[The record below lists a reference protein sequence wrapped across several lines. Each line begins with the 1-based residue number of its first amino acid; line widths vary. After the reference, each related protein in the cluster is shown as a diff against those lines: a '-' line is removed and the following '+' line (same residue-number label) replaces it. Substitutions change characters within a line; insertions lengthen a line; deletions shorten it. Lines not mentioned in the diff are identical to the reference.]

1 MAKVEFMY
9 TMKIDVLCNENDTL
23 EIIVQKFCQKV
34 LKKKEDFVFLYG
46 GQMINMNSTFYNLA
60 NPIDRQRKIITI
72 VVTDAYAKNQTI
84 YINQIKALK
93 DNLNSSKI
101 IIEKQNEEIQNLKY
115 QIAMIKSEDTNKIN
129 NLLNIIEQK
138 DEQIKKLKEQLN
150 NPINGNIP
158 NKKIV
163 IHFKS
168 SNPYINDLSIT
179 CLNNNLFSEVEKI
192 LYRKYPEFRDRE
204 NLFLGHGKKILSNKT
219 IYENG
224 IEDKET
230 ILIYEM
236 DKF

>member
-9 TMKIDVLCNENDTL
+9 TVKIDVLCNEYDTL
-23 EIIVQKFCQKV
+23 EKIVQKFCQKI
-34 LKKKEDFVFLYG
+34 LRKKEDFVFLYG

-60 NPIDRQRKIITI
+60 NSIDRQRKILTI

-93 DNLNSSKI
+93 DNLNNYKI
-101 IIEKQNEEIQNLKY
+101 TIEKQNEEIQNLKY

-138 DEQIKKLKEQLN
+138 DEQIKKLKEHLN
-150 NPINGNIP
+150 NPIHGNIP

-168 SNPYINDLSIT
+168 YEIYDLAIS
-179 CLNNNLFSEVEKI
+179 CLNNNLFSEVEEV
-192 LYRKYPEFRDRE
+192 LYNKYPEFRDRE

-236 DKF
+236 D

>member
-23 EIIVQKFCQKV
+23 EKIVQKFCQKV
-34 LKKKEDFVFLYG
+34 LRKKEDFVFLYG

-60 NPIDRQRKIITI
+60 NSIDRQRKIITI
-72 VVTDAYAKNQTI
+72 VVTEAYAKNQTI
-84 YINQIKALK
+84 YINQIKTLK
-93 DNLNSSKI
+93 DNLNSYKI
-101 IIEKQNEEIQNLKY
+101 MIEKQNEEIQNLKY

-150 NPINGNIP
+150 SPIHGNIP
-158 NKKIV
+158 YKKIV

-168 SNPYINDLSIT
+168 YEINDLAIS
-179 CLNNNLFSEVEKI
+179 CLNNNLFSEVEEV
-192 LYRKYPEFRDRE
+192 LYNKYPEFRNRE
-204 NLFLGHGKKILSNKT
+204 NLFLGHGKKILRNKT

-236 DKF
+236 D